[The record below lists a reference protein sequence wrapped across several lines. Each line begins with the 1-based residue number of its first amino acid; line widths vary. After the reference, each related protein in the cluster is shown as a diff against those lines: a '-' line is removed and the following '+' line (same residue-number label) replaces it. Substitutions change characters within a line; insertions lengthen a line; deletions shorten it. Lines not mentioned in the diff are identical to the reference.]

1 MHGKGKKTWASGE
14 VYEGEWV
21 DDKKHGTGKETR
33 ANGTI
38 YHDGEWE
45 NGTPKK

>member
-1 MHGKGKKTWASGE
+1 ME
-14 VYEGEWV
+14 VYEGEYL
-21 DDKKHGTGKETR
+21 DDKRHGKGKQTN